1 MANELPIAHCVDKR
15 GNCYCSTFVYEV
27 DLPAISI
34 VNEFNCSL
42 CSKRGYLWVFPL
54 SPGQFRVIKGDEDA
68 LTSYAF
74 GSKTTHYK
82 FCPHCGTGVLSRR
95 LTGPPQL
102 ILAIKVSLV
111 IF

>member
-1 MANELPIAHCVDKR
+1 
-15 GNCYCSTFVYEV
+15 NCHCSTFVYEV
-27 DLPAISI
+27 DLLAISI

-42 CSKRGYLWVFPL
+42 CSKRGYLWVFPS

-82 FCPHCGTGVLSRR
+82 FCPHCGTGVL
-95 LTGPPQL
+95 
-102 ILAIKVSLV
+102 
-111 IF
+111 